1 MWVDSYTDCKFVA
14 AAAAVSVSSS
24 SSSSGAAVVDEEISR
39 TAAAIFLF
47 LNWLRKS
54 NGFKSQP

>member
-14 AAAAVSVSSS
+14 AAAAVS

>member
-14 AAAAVSVSSS
+14 AAAAVSVS

>member
-1 MWVDSYTDCKFVA
+1 MWIDSHTDCKFVA
-14 AAAAVSVSSS
+14 AAAAVSVS

>member
-14 AAAAVSVSSS
+14 AAAAVSVS

-54 NGFKSQP
+54 NGSKLQP